1 MNDGMNI
8 RTIHTDAVR
17 ETIVDLIGRASF
29 NLPLG
34 ARDLFLKLK
43 RDETSEIAKQTM
55 DVIIENERI
64 ASTRSIPLCQDC
76 GTVVVFIEVG
86 SEVRIDGNLTEAVNR
101 GVEEATRRFSLRA
114 SMVTDPLR
122 RDNTGTNAPAMI
134 HAELVGGAT
143 LTITV
148 YLKGGGSENMTALKM
163 FRPTETREAIIDF
176 IEKTVIEAGP
186 NPCPPLFLGV
196 GIGGTADIAMLNS
209 RKAVL
214 RGPGTSHPDPWY
226 ASFERDI
233 LDRLNAT
240 GVGPLGFGGTM
251 TVAGVFIREAPT
263 HIATL
268 PVALNLNCHSLR
280 YWKAEL

>member
-1 MNDGMNI
+1 MDV
-8 RTIHTDAVR
+8 RAIHADAITQ
-17 ETIVDLIGRASF
+17 TIVELIGRASF
-29 NLPLG
+29 NLPSG
-34 ARDLFLKLK
+34 AQELFLKLK
-43 RDETSEIAKQTM
+43 RDEQSEIAKQTM

-64 ASTRSIPLCQDC
+64 ASSRSIPLCQDC
-76 GTVVVFIEVG
+76 GVVVVFLEVG
-86 SEVRIDGNLTEAVNR
+86 TGVRIDGNLTEAVNR
-101 GVEEATRRFSLRA
+101 GVEEATRRFNLRA
-114 SMVTDPLR
+114 SMVSDPLR

-134 HAELVGGAT
+134 HAELVEGAA
-143 LTITV
+143 LKMTV

-214 RGPGTSHPDPWY
+214 RGLGTVHPDPWY

-233 LDRLNAT
+233 LDRINAT
-240 GVGPLGFGGTM
+240 GVGPLGFGGRVTA
-251 TVAGVFIREAPT
+251 AGVFIREAPT

-280 YWKAEL
+280 YSKAEL